1 MEILIATHNKHKKDE
16 IQQILG
22 EKYSVK
28 TLADYEIFEE
38 IVEDGDTFEEN
49 ALIKAKFCFEKT
61 GLPSIGDDSGLVVEA
76 LDGRPGIYYQSIGRN
91 EG

>member
-28 TLADYEIFEE
+28 TLADYEIFKE
-38 IVEDGDTFEEN
+38 I
-49 ALIKAKFCFEKT
+49 K
-61 GLPSIGDDSGLVVEA
+61 
-76 LDGRPGIYYQSIGRN
+76 
-91 EG
+91 